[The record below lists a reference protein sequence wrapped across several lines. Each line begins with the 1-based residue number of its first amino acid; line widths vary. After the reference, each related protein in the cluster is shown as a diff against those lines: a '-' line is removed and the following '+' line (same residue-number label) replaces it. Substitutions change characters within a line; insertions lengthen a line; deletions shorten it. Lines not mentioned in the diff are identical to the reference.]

1 MVNYFNY
8 FPKTIYNLTDDKY
21 NPVDIAVNLTTNY
34 SIFTDALDNSSLYYE
49 YTISED
55 ETPESLAYKL
65 YGDAGYHWVIMRMN
79 NINDVKNDWP
89 IDYKTLS
96 LSIEDKYSTAQYA
109 DTANTDVTGLEWAM
123 SNYKSY
129 SKIETQQISGSGISL
144 DSVSEI
150 IEIDSDTYDSLA
162 SSTTTI
168 NLDSGNLLTIITTKD
183 RQTYYDYEMQL
194 NESKRNIKILKSEF
208 IGTIKEEFDRV
219 MRQ

>member
-8 FPKTIYNLTDDKY
+8 FPKTIYKLNHEQS
-21 NPVDIAVNLTTNY
+21 VDVAVNLTTNY

-49 YTISED
+49 YTIPEE

-79 NINDVKNDWP
+79 NIGDIKNDWP

-96 LSIEDKYSTAQYA
+96 LSIEDKYSTPQYA
-109 DTANTDVTGLEWAM
+109 DTANTEVTGLEWSM

-129 SKIETQQISGSGISL
+129 YKVETQQITGSGISL
-144 DSVSEI
+144 DPVAEI

-162 SSTTTI
+162 TSTITT
-168 NLDSGNLLTIITTKD
+168 NLDGSNLLTITITKD
-183 RQTYYDYEMQL
+183 RQTYYEYEMRL

-208 IGTIKEEFDRV
+208 IGTIKEEFDRI
-219 MRQ
+219 MKQ